1 MEYSANSQLKYLA
14 KPILILVAVISLLL
28 FTVIIGVNKIKTL
41 NTKISTAKVLR
52 GQLTQKIDILQNV
65 QGKVEEG
72 VDLAAIAL
80 PSKGS
85 ILFGLSQIKNKVNSL
100 GLTIENL
107 KTTNVIK
114 EEKGVERSSISFDIV
129 GDETNLYLFLDSFK
143 KILPLSDINKLSITS
158 EGGISTAAITVNFY
172 SSEALEKIPA
182 ITGQISGLTVEELD
196 ILDSLSSYEVP
207 KFGFPTVSDFP
218 VRDDLFN

>member
-1 MEYSANSQLKYLA
+1 MEYSTNSQLKYLA
-14 KPILILVAVISLLL
+14 KPILILVAIISLLV
-28 FTVIIGVNKIKTL
+28 FTVIFGIGKIKTL
-41 NTKISTAKVLR
+41 NVKIQAARVLK
-52 GQLTQKIDILQNV
+52 GQLTQKVDILQDV
-65 QGKVEEG
+65 RGKVEEG

-114 EEKGVERSSISFDIV
+114 EEGGVERASISFDIV

-143 KILPLSDINKLSITS
+143 KILPLSNINKLSITS
-158 EGGISTAAITVNFY
+158 EGGTSTAAITVNFY
-172 SSEALEKIPA
+172 SSEAIEKIPA
-182 ITGQISGLTVEELD
+182 ITGQVSGLTNEELD
-196 ILDSLSSYEVP
+196 ILNSLSSYEVP
-207 KFGFPTVSDFP
+207 EFTIPTVSEFP
-218 VRDDLFN
+218 VRDDIFN